1 MSRGIG
7 RNFFDTLLETK
18 LEHPRHVSAIVRKRT
33 EPVAI
38 QLSIIYERTGD
49 LSVDSR
55 NFERGKRSAGNSP
68 RAFPKECLR
77 LPRAARKA
85 NLFSQRR
92 KSNPFFETTD
102 HSENEQKLASF
113 LFSFLNLYF
122 NKSVRAT
129 RSYGFTVIRVRQSS
143 RRRVKYTKRNGPLLM
158 LNWRDKSL
166 GVGKRDIRAE
176 WSRGGH
182 SACLTPSGV
191 ELIWINFPRGSG
203 ELVSFASR
211 WKHSEMV

>member
-68 RAFPKECLR
+68 RAFAKECLR

-85 NLFSQRR
+85 NLFFQRR

-113 LFSFLNLYF
+113 LFSLLNLYF
-122 NKSVRAT
+122 NKSVRSPSNSFLRFHGGSRQTKLSKARKIYKT
-129 RSYGFTVIRVRQSS
+129 QRSVT
-143 RRRVKYTKRNGPLLM
+143 
-158 LNWRDKSL
+158 D
-166 GVGKRDIRAE
+166 A
-176 WSRGGH
+176 
-182 SACLTPSGV
+182 
-191 ELIWINFPRGSG
+191 
-203 ELVSFASR
+203 
-211 WKHSEMV
+211 

>member
-68 RAFPKECLR
+68 RAFAKECLR

-85 NLFSQRR
+85 NLFFQRR

-113 LFSFLNLYF
+113 LFSLLNLYF
-122 NKSVRAT
+122 NKSVRSPSNSFLRFHGDSRQTKLSKARKIYKT
-129 RSYGFTVIRVRQSS
+129 QRSVT
-143 RRRVKYTKRNGPLLM
+143 
-158 LNWRDKSL
+158 D
-166 GVGKRDIRAE
+166 A
-176 WSRGGH
+176 
-182 SACLTPSGV
+182 
-191 ELIWINFPRGSG
+191 
-203 ELVSFASR
+203 
-211 WKHSEMV
+211 